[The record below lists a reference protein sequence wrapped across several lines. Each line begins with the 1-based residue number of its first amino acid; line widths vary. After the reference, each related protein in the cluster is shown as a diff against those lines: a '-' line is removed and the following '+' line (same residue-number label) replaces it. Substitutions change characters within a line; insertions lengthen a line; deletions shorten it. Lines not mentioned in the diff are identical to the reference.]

1 MGLDM
6 WATASKK
13 EQKDADGN
21 VLIDK
26 KELANWRKHNR
37 LHGYMEQLWN
47 DKNCPGIEQNETG
60 SARIYATCGSAF
72 NCIPL
77 NLNKED
83 LKDLKTTIL
92 KRALPETQG
101 FFFGMDS
108 YEYSNEEINES
119 DKYDLDFV
127 TNAIQAIKD
136 GYKVHYNSW
145 W

>member
-13 EQKDADGN
+13 EHKD
-21 VLIDK
+21 

-47 DKNCPGIEQNETG
+47 DKNCPGIEQNENGTFG
-60 SARIYATCGSAF
+60 STF

-119 DKYDLDFV
+119 DIYDLDFI

>member
-13 EQKDADGN
+13 EHKD
-21 VLIDK
+21 

-47 DKNCPGIEQNETG
+47 DKNCPGIEQNENGTF
-60 SARIYATCGSAF
+60 GSAF

-83 LKDLKTTIL
+83 LKDLKATIL

-108 YEYSNEEINES
+108 YEYSNEEISES

>member
-13 EQKDADGN
+13 EHKD
-21 VLIDK
+21 

-47 DKNCPGIEQNETG
+47 DKNCPGIEQNENGTF
-60 SARIYATCGSAF
+60 GSAF

-83 LKDLKTTIL
+83 LKDLKATIL

>member
-13 EQKDADGN
+13 EHKD
-21 VLIDK
+21 

-47 DKNCPGIEQNETG
+47 DKNCPGIEQNENGTF
-60 SARIYATCGSAF
+60 GSAF

-83 LKDLKTTIL
+83 LKDLKATIL

-119 DKYDLDFV
+119 DKYDLDFI